1 MSSLI
6 DHAKTEFSILG
17 WDTTDDEMQQEACKC
32 VMELLETLEKQ
43 GHSGFSVLYV
53 LSLFNKLANFK
64 PLSPL
69 TGNADEWAKVTEED
83 GKPFYQNK
91 RYSYVFKLGED
102 GQAYDDASY
111 PRRDVTFPYQP

>member
-6 DHAKTEFSILG
+6 DHAKTEFAILG

-32 VMELLETLEKQ
+32 VMELLETLAKQ
-43 GHSGFSVLYV
+43 GHSGFSFSYI
-53 LSLFNKLANFK
+53 LSLFNKLAKFK

-69 TGNADEWAKVTEED
+69 TGQDDEWVKVEEVC

-91 RYSYVFKLGED
+91 RYSFVFKLGDD
-102 GQAYDDASY
+102 GKAYDTNH
-111 PRRDVTFPYQP
+111 PRREVTFPYQP

>member
-1 MSSLI
+1 MRSLI

-17 WDTTDDEMQQEACKC
+17 WDTTDDEMQQEVCKC

-43 GHSGFSVLYV
+43 GHSGFSVSYI

-69 TGNADEWAKVTEED
+69 TGNADEWNKFEEED

-91 RYSYVFKLGED
+91 RYSTVFKLDED
-102 GQAYDDASY
+102 GRAWDNSRY
-111 PRRDVTFPYQP
+111 PRRYITFPYQP